1 MLDVNFFNKLQEK
14 YNYNEKTMNALRKI
28 LPCLISYYG
37 NEHVDLILD
46 AVLNCEIV
54 PCNSYQTISKV
65 KKEKEFTKFTGE
77 SVIGD
82 VDLKRGEGVYI
93 SSPRIS
99 YNEMTN
105 TFNIDDVSRVIITP
119 HTFNYDSPKGLE
131 VLTYAL
137 CKLVKSYKNEY
148 KIDENIL
155 IKRYGI
161 SVEERNIIKDEEI
174 YLDFKS
180 DEGKGLEE
188 GFTIYDAEQIVSLIL
203 FDNYEF
209 HDYKGVYN
217 VAFILKNRFNLQD
230 DISFC
235 ELYGDF
241 EGFLKVCYNKDK
253 LFEKCDECLVL
264 EHEMFISMSREDKD
278 NFKNRIRNIM
288 NNDLFNILNDILIK
302 QNKNSVK
309 G

>member
-1 MLDVNFFNKLQEK
+1 MLDVSFFNKLQDK
-14 YNYNEKTMNALRKI
+14 YNYDEKTMNAIRKI
-28 LPCLISYYG
+28 LPCLINYYG
-37 NEHVDLILD
+37 NEHSDLILE
-46 AVLNCEIV
+46 AILNCEIV

-65 KKEKEFTKFTGE
+65 KKEKELSKFTGE
-77 SVIGD
+77 SLIGD
-82 VDLKRGEGVYI
+82 IDLKRGDGVYF
-93 SSPRIS
+93 SNPKIS
-99 YNEMTN
+99 YDEMTN
-105 TFNIDDVSRVIITP
+105 TFNIDEVSRVIITP
-119 HTFNYDSPKGLE
+119 HTYNYDSPKGLE

-148 KIDENIL
+148 RIDENVL
-155 IKRYGI
+155 VKRYGI
-161 SVEERNIIKDEEI
+161 SKEERNILKSDEI

-180 DEGKGLEE
+180 EEGKGLEE

-209 HDYKGVYN
+209 HDYKSVYT
-217 VAFILKNRFNLQD
+217 VSIILKNKFNLQD

-241 EGFLKVCYNKDK
+241 DGFEKICYNKDK
-253 LFEKCDECLVL
+253 LFDKCDECLVL
-264 EHEMFISMSREDKD
+264 EREMFIAMNRDDKN
-278 NFKNRIRNIM
+278 NFMNRIRNII